1 MPKLDKLIRELCSD
15 GVKVFR
21 LEEIAHYAK
30 TRIDCKT
37 INEDNYVG
45 VENLLQNK
53 AGKTKATSVPTT
65 GMVIAYQKND
75 ILIGNIRPYLRKV
88 WLADCEGG
96 TNGDV
101 LTVQIEDTEK
111 VIPQFLYYVLSS
123 EKFFLYDI
131 QNSKGAKMPRGSKDA
146 VMKFEVPLPHLDVQ
160 REIVRMLDSYT
171 ESVVELQRQLTAEL
185 TARKTQYAYYRD
197 KLLQY
202 KMPTK
207 EYEVGEICE
216 VSAGGDVPK
225 EHFSKEK
232 SEQYKV
238 PVISN
243 GCGINAFYGYTD
255 AARVDKP
262 AVTVA
267 ARGTIGYAEYRDYP
281 YFPIIRLIT
290 LIPRDDKQLNA
301 KYLYYSLE
309 GRHYKVPTSGIPQLT
324 VPVIK
329 KEKVSIPPLDV
340 QNRIVNVLDNFEKI
354 CSDLNI
360 GLPAEIEARQKQ
372 YEYYRD
378 KLLTF
383 AENGNT
389 ILSRAEQSR
398 AERLSWLDVLKGIGI
413 ILVVIGHVYSN
424 RTVFNWLYSFHMPLF
439 FLAAGWVYK
448 EKSVLTD
455 IKRRI
460 QTIVVPYFSFGLL
473 VLLYWQVIER
483 RFRNSDMS
491 FMDSLLGLFS
501 GCYDNL
507 DFNVH
512 LWFLPC
518 FFVTVALFN
527 ILVNLGG
534 KKIAYIVS
542 ALMSLIYVVLPMPEL
557 FWGLNRVFKYIGFYA
572 LGVALAGQIKAGQV
586 AERKITSGGIAI
598 ILIVL
603 NFILA
608 FYGLTRG
615 LMWFVTAIIGVV
627 GVGLMAMLINQNRL
641 LQYLGRI
648 SLMVLCI
655 HGPVYRIVVK
665 IVSIPLHMSTDVV
678 RENLLLALIV
688 VAITLAICSIAY
700 EVIIRIAPWMV
711 GKRHNKAK
719 KMSICG

>member
-1 MPKLDKLIRELCSD
+1 MMENKTKIDLKNKSVFITGVAGFIGSNLAKRLLSTVE
-15 GVKVFR
+15 GVKVVGLDNMNNYYDVR
-21 LEEIAHYAK
+21 LKEARLKELE
-30 TRIDCKT
+30 RF
-37 INEDNYVG
+37 
-45 VENLLQNK
+45 ENFSFVK
-53 AGKTKATSVPTT
+53 
-65 GMVIAYQKND
+65 
-75 ILIGNIRPYLRKV
+75 GN
-88 WLADCEGG
+88 LAD
-96 TNGDV
+96 
-101 LTVQIEDTEK
+101 K
-111 VIPQFLYYVLSS
+111 AVI
-123 EKFFLYDI
+123 
-131 QNSKGAKMPRGSKDA
+131 
-146 VMKFEVPLPHLDVQ
+146 
-160 REIVRMLDSYT
+160 
-171 ESVVELQRQLTAEL
+171 
-185 TARKTQYAYYRD
+185 
-197 KLLQY
+197 
-202 KMPTK
+202 
-207 EYEVGEICE
+207 
-216 VSAGGDVPK
+216 
-225 EHFSKEK
+225 K
-232 SEQYKV
+232 SIFEQYKPEIVVNLGAQAGVRYSITNPDAYVEANLIGFYNILEACRHSYDDGHTPVEHLVYASSSSVYGSNKKV
-238 PVISN
+238 PYS
-243 GCGINAFYGYTD
+243 T
-255 AARVDKP
+255 
-262 AVTVA
+262 
-267 ARGTIGYAEYRDYP
+267 
-281 YFPIIRLIT
+281 
-290 LIPRDDKQLNA
+290 DDKVDNPVS
-301 KYLYYSLE
+301 LY
-309 GRHYKVPTSGIPQLT
+309 
-324 VPVIK
+324 
-329 KEKVSIPPLDV
+329 
-340 QNRIVNVLDNFEKI
+340 
-354 CSDLNI
+354 
-360 GLPAEIEARQKQ
+360 
-372 YEYYRD
+372 
-378 KLLTF
+378 
-383 AENGNT
+383 
-389 ILSRAEQSR
+389 
-398 AERLSWLDVLKGIGI
+398 
-413 ILVVIGHVYSN
+413 
-424 RTVFNWLYSFHMPLF
+424 MPLF

-448 EKSVLTD
+448 EKSVLID

-615 LMWFVTAIIGVV
+615 LMWFVTAMIGVV

-665 IVSIPLHMSTDVV
+665 IVSIPLHMSTDAV